1 MVKICP
7 KCGAES
13 PEISKFCIKCGSE
26 FEFNVGFDKYINQE
40 TVDVLESA
48 NLSEEEYC
56 DIIKDIISS
65 AKNKYETLMKDS
77 SLNEEDLFPLDKIM
91 LIAKS
96 FASISFKN
104 EGSDYGHYGFNLIQ
118 IDKRLN
124 SSLQIFTI
132 LKQLAHHLLA
142 EILENV
148 MAYVL
153 DVEKD
158 DELESVIAASFKF
171 EAPNL
176 MDEYCA
182 CIVQERFIPYG
193 YQNFNSFYEIFDKV
207 EDKDSEN
214 IIFYLNLANSLAQDI
229 FLILD
234 EFIDA
239 DLKEKIKIQFQ
250 VDNMGKENVSY
261 GLDNLSI
268 LSVDEKIHSITF
280 MTLKIPIKV
289 FLDDK
294 DSYDEILDDYKDK
307 FHSVNKG

>member
-1 MVKICP
+1 MKICP
-7 KCGAES
+7 NCGAES
-13 PEISKFCIKCGSE
+13 PDISKFCIKCGSE
-26 FEFNVGFDKYINQE
+26 FEFNIGFDKYINQE
-40 TVDVLESA
+40 TVDVLESV
-48 NLSEEEYC
+48 NLSEEEYD
-56 DIIKDIISS
+56 DIINDIIVS
-65 AKNKYETLMKDS
+65 AKIKYGALREDS
-77 SLNEEDLFPLDKIM
+77 SITEEDLFPLDKIL
-91 LIAKS
+91 LITKS

-104 EGSDYGHYGFNLIQ
+104 EGSDYGHYGLNLIQ
-118 IDKRLN
+118 IDERLN

-207 EDKDSEN
+207 DDDSEN

-229 FLILD
+229 FFILD
-234 EFIDA
+234 EFIDE
-239 DLKEKIKIQFQ
+239 DLREKIKIQFQ
-250 VDNMGKENVSY
+250 VDNIGKENISH

-268 LSVDEKIHSITF
+268 LPVDEKIHSITF

-289 FLDDK
+289 FLDEK
-294 DSYDEILDDYKDK
+294 DSYDDILDDYKDK
-307 FHSVNKG
+307 FHSVNNT

>member
-268 LSVDEKIHSITF
+268 LPVDEKIHSITF